1 MAVSCFVFY
10 FYAYLVLLVFLFKA
24 WCLFTHFNCTLFF
37 VISFPCS
44 LLDSRVDKSLCLT
57 RDLCF
62 IYLFFF
68 YPKHTVLGKNKPK
81 VWRDGEYKSYKCRRK
96 SKRGQKGWDKLTF
109 FLSDSEQREC
119 QNQVTFGIPYKDDW
133 HQLYLHVC
141 GRLGCTYWLCVCT
154 GMIDMV
160 NWKGQLVLVFGRDRR
175 TARGCNLPRVHISGG
190 KENLSK
196 RLEDLAQIEG
206 RGVEVWVK
214 NWDLICKPALCCLY
228 AVYKW

>member
-1 MAVSCFVFY
+1 MFNKGFVFH
-10 FYAYLVLLVFLFKA
+10 LFL
-24 WCLFTHFNCTLFF
+24 
-37 VISFPCS
+37 
-44 LLDSRVDKSLCLT
+44 
-57 RDLCF
+57 
-62 IYLFFF
+62 FF